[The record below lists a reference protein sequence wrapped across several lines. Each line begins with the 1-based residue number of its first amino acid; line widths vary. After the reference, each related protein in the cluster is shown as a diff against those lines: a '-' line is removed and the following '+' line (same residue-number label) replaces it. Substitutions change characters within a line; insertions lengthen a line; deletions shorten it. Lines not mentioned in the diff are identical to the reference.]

1 MTINIKQRLKAL
13 QYIDI
18 KAKSKHQEIISLK
31 SSILRG
37 QQFDNMP
44 KSKKNNKNQSEELN
58 ILIIDKTEQLYQEI
72 QILYKERDELVQAIE
87 SLDDPV
93 ENIVM
98 RLFYIDGMTWNEVEA
113 KLKYSR
119 GAIQKIRKSA
129 FENLSKKCERSEL
142 K

>member
-1 MTINIKQRLKAL
+1 MTVNIKQRLKAL

-31 SSILRG
+31 SGILRG

-44 KSKKNNKNQSEELN
+44 KSKSNTNHSEELN
-58 ILIIDKTEQLYQEI
+58 ISIIDKTKQLYQEI
-72 QILYKERDELVQAIE
+72 QVLYKERDELVQAIE

-98 RLFYIDGMTWNEVEA
+98 RLFFIDCLTWNEVEA

>member
-18 KAKSKHQEIISLK
+18 KVKSKHQEIISLK
-31 SSILRG
+31 SGILRG

-44 KSKKNNKNQSEELN
+44 KSKNNKNQSEELN
-58 ILIIDKTEQLYQEI
+58 VLIIDKSEQLYREI
-72 QILYKERDELVQAIE
+72 QALYKEREELIQAIE

-98 RLFYIDGMTWNEVEA
+98 RLFYIDGMTWNEVET
-113 KLKYSR
+113 KLRYSR

-129 FENLSKKCERSEL
+129 FGNLSKNVNKVN
-142 K
+142 

>member
-1 MTINIKQRLKAL
+1 MTIDIKQRLKAL

-18 KAKSKHQEIISLK
+18 KVKSKHQEIISLK
-31 SSILRG
+31 SGILRG

-44 KSKKNNKNQSEELN
+44 KSKNNKNQSEELN
-58 ILIIDKTEQLYQEI
+58 VLIIDKSEQLYREI
-72 QILYKERDELVQAIE
+72 QALYKEREELIQAIE
-87 SLDDPV
+87 SLDDPA

-113 KLKYSR
+113 KLRYSR

-129 FENLSKKCERSEL
+129 FGNLSKNVNKVN
-142 K
+142 

>member
-31 SSILRG
+31 SGILRG

-44 KSKKNNKNQSEELN
+44 KSKNDKNQSEELN

-72 QILYKERDELVQAIE
+72 QVLYKERDELVQAIE

-98 RLFYIDGMTWNEVEA
+98 RLFYIDGMTWNEVGA

-129 FENLSKKCERSEL
+129 FKNLAKNCEQSEL

>member
-37 QQFDNMP
+37 QRFDNMP
-44 KSKKNNKNQSEELN
+44 KSKNNKNQSEELN
-58 ILIIDKTEQLYQEI
+58 ILILDKTEQLYQEI
-72 QILYKERDELVQAIE
+72 QVLYKERDELVQAIE

-98 RLFYIDGMTWNEVEA
+98 RLFYIDGMTGNKVRA
-113 KLKYSR
+113 KLQNSR
-119 GAIQKIRKSA
+119 GAAQNSRKST

>member
-37 QQFDNMP
+37 QQFNDIP
-44 KSKKNNKNQSEELN
+44 KSKNNKNQSEELN
-58 ILIIDKTEQLYQEI
+58 VIDKSEQLYREI
-72 QILYKERDELVQAIE
+72 QALYKERDELVQAIE
-87 SLDDPV
+87 SLDDPI

-98 RLFYIDGMTWNEVEA
+98 RLFYINGMTWNEVGA

-129 FENLSKKCERSEL
+129 FENLSKNCERSEL

>member
-37 QQFDNMP
+37 QQFNNMP
-44 KSKKNNKNQSEELN
+44 KSKNNKNQSEELN
-58 ILIIDKTEQLYQEI
+58 VLIIDKSEQLYREI
-72 QILYKERDELVQAIE
+72 QALYKERDELVQVIE

-93 ENIVM
+93 ENIIM
-98 RLFYIDGMTWNEVEA
+98 RLLYIDGLSWNQIQAQLRCGRGTIHRARESA
-113 KLKYSR
+113 LK
-119 GAIQKIRKSA
+119 KI
-129 FENLSKKCERSEL
+129 SKKWN
-142 K
+142 

>member
-31 SSILRG
+31 SSVLRG

-44 KSKKNNKNQSEELN
+44 KSKNNKNQSEELN
-58 ILIIDKTEQLYQEI
+58 VLIIDKSEKLYQEI
-72 QILYKERDELVQAIE
+72 QDLYKERDELIQAIE

-98 RLFYIDGMTWNEVEA
+98 RLFYIDGMTWNQIQAQLRCGRGTIHRARESA
-113 KLKYSR
+113 LK
-119 GAIQKIRKSA
+119 KI
-129 FENLSKKCERSEL
+129 SKKWN
-142 K
+142 